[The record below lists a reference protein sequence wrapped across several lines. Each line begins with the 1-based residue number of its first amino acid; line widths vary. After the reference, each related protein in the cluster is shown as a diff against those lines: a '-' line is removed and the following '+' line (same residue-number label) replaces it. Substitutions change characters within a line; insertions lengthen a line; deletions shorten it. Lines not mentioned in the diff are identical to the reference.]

1 MKKAFTGKYGYYH
14 LLSGHD
20 FLLKPVQQIQ
30 EYYEN
35 NTGKVFL
42 AVDRNPL
49 NKPSMLARI
58 DQYNINTAN
67 RHITMLLNR
76 FTTILQNIIGIHR
89 IKNTPDEKYFAKGMN
104 WASMPASFVGCVLKE
119 KSFVMH
125 LAKHSLCFDEMYK
138 QMVYL
143 KHRDEFFLNFNMEN
157 SDKYKDIPRYKL
169 EVMATL
175 HKVDWERGTPY
186 TYRISDYDELIHSH
200 CMFARKFDS
209 RIDKEIINRLFED
222 VKRQ

>member
-89 IKNTPDEKYFAKGMN
+89 IKNTPDEKYFG
-104 WASMPASFVGCVLKE
+104 S
-119 KSFVMH
+119 
-125 LAKHSLCFDEMYK
+125 
-138 QMVYL
+138 
-143 KHRDEFFLNFNMEN
+143 
-157 SDKYKDIPRYKL
+157 
-169 EVMATL
+169 
-175 HKVDWERGTPY
+175 
-186 TYRISDYDELIHSH
+186 
-200 CMFARKFDS
+200 
-209 RIDKEIINRLFED
+209 
-222 VKRQ
+222 VK